1 MPNGT
6 RAGGMVGMHDAYGGS
21 AHGTAMVFH
30 PFMVPPLMMQH
41 QQQHASPW
49 GAPGMMQQQVGGEAE
64 AGVSIYEHAALAWL
78 LLCKLPCSQRV
89 LITLPLV
96 LPP

>member
-6 RAGGMVGMHDAYGGS
+6 RAGGGMVGMHDAYGGS
-21 AHGTAMVFH
+21 GHGAAMVFH

-49 GAPGMMQQQVGGEAE
+49 GTPGMMQQQVGAQWRWGGSCR
-64 AGVSIYEHAALAWL
+64 AGAAVFA
-78 LLCKLPCSQRV
+78 
-89 LITLPLV
+89 
-96 LPP
+96 